1 MTTLRE
7 RSCDG
12 RGVRRRQS
20 PILFSHAFSPPPL
33 KKKTPPAAQESVR
46 PTHLKPESFRQKLAH
61 AGIQLVRTTFDAVTL
76 YNPKGPNPESR
87 WLRRMLFLETVAGVP
102 GEEEF
107 LFFFAFCSGVFYEA
121 RERRR
126 GREREREREGERE
139 QAKGQS
145 EL

>member
-1 MTTLRE
+1 MNERAVTTLRE

-107 LFFFAFCSGVFYEA
+107 LFFFCVLF
-121 RERRR
+121 RRVLR
-126 GREREREREGERE
+126 G
-139 QAKGQS
+139 
-145 EL
+145 